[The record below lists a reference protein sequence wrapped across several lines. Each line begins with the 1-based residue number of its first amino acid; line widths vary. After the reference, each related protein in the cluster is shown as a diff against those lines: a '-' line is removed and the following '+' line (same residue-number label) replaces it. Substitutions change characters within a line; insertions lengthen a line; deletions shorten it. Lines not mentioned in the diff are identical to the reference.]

1 MDVSQLLEE
10 VQYKAVRSSGAGG
23 QHVNK
28 VATKVV
34 LTFSIAT
41 SKAFSEIEKERLLQ
55 KLDKRISSEGFLTVT
70 SSDSRSQYRNK
81 MLATDKLIALLQQ
94 ALKVNKPRKKSKPSK
109 AAIEKRIKAKKNQA
123 LKKHHRKRPPLDL

>member
-55 KLDKRISSEGFLTVT
+55 KLDKRISSEGFLSVT